1 LYNEINK
8 RSKDEKAG
16 HIRDELIGLK
26 NRIRLL
32 QSGFSLKTN
41 IDFNKII
48 KQNSIIDLSG
58 IANEDL
64 KTIIAELILRKI
76 LRCMMVNRIE
86 NRTFLII
93 DEAHRI
99 SKKEGIINT
108 LMRES
113 RKYNLACILSSQ
125 LIYDFEQSIIGNAGT
140 KLFMMNDSEKDIDS
154 IVNITGCEILRQVLP
169 SLKQFE
175 AVSIRKQE
183 IEELMKTTRGKLYP
197 TITLLIA
204 SLKPYFE
211 EEKLKNIKR
220 IKEIKIEE
228 KEKIEEEIFLK
239 IKEEIIKNKI
249 IPMNKARKI
258 KIDDLKALNNIENI
272 SKEEEERLKELGLI
286 RSIGEKITL
295 THSGAEILKVIR
307 KYRNKI

>member
-1 LYNEINK
+1 
-8 RSKDEKAG
+8 
-16 HIRDELIGLK
+16 
-26 NRIRLL
+26 
-32 QSGFSLKTN
+32 
-41 IDFNKII
+41 
-48 KQNSIIDLSG
+48 
-58 IANEDL
+58 
-64 KTIIAELILRKI
+64 
-76 LRCMMVNRIE
+76 
-86 NRTFLII
+86 
-93 DEAHRI
+93 
-99 SKKEGIINT
+99 
-108 LMRES
+108 
-113 RKYNLACILSSQ
+113 
-125 LIYDFEQSIIGNAGT
+125 
-140 KLFMMNDSEKDIDS
+140 
-154 IVNITGCEILRQVLP
+154 
-169 SLKQFE
+169 
-175 AVSIRKQE
+175 
-183 IEELMKTTRGKLYP
+183 MKTTRGKLYP